1 MKTIALLFIGVMAF
15 ISLVMLFKEEFQ
27 ISCILMLIT
36 ITFFWLYVHKCS
48 ESLTIALNIV
58 KL

>member
-15 ISLVMLFKEEFQ
+15 ISLVMLFKGEFQ

-36 ITFFWLYVHKCS
+36 IAFFWLYVHKRS

>member
-36 ITFFWLYVHKCS
+36 IAFFWLYVHKRS
-48 ESLTIALNIV
+48 ESLTIALNMV